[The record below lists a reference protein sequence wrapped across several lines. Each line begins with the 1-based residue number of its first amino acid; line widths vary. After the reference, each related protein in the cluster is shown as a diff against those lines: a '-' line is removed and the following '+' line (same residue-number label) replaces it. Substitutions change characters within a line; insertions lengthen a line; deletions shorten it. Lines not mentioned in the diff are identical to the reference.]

1 MTEQDQNPLEEKESR
16 AAAPLEESESSVT
29 DTGRSKKRRR
39 TLLIAALI
47 VASAG
52 LGAYLGRDQIRH
64 IWMGKASGANG
75 ARSQGEVYYCPMH
88 PDFKSDKPDNCPVCS
103 MKLVKL
109 ERPGGSGAEQAGAQ
123 SDVYYCPMHPD
134 FKSDKPDNCPVCSMK
149 LVKVEKP
156 GGADGKHAMPGMD
169 IGSGGGG
176 QATPGAH
183 TIFIDPQRQQLIG
196 VRSESAEM
204 RPLVKEIRAVGKVAY
219 DETRVTHIHTKIS
232 GYIEQVFVDYVGK
245 VVKAGDPLFT
255 IYSPD
260 LVATQEE
267 YLLALRAQRQFTES
281 SFAGVSAR
289 ANSLLEAARR
299 RLELWDITPAQI
311 RAIEREG
318 KARRDLTI
326 YSPVSGIVTERAAYH
341 HGRFVNPEMDLYT
354 IVDLSTVWI
363 NGEVYEYEL
372 PFVKTG
378 LNAEIE
384 FPYDGGKRTL
394 RGKVSYV
401 YPYLDE
407 KTRTAKIRFAFTN
420 PNFVL
425 KPDMFVNVR
434 LKVNLGNRLV
444 APEDAVLDT
453 GTEQYVFV
461 DKGNGYFEP
470 RAVKLGPEA
479 GGYHAIEKGLE
490 AGERVV
496 TAANFILDSES
507 RLKGAFANMGKP
519 GEGAKGPAAQTA
531 LKIEL
536 VEPKAAKVG
545 QNAVRLTVKDA
556 QSNPVVDAEVEVT
569 LFMPQMGSMPPMT
582 AKATLKSVG
591 AGEYVGTIDI
601 PMAWSWQTTVTV
613 KKEGKSLGSMQTTIT
628 AR

>member
-1 MTEQDQNPLEEKESR
+1 MTEQDQNPLEEKESQ
-16 AAAPLEESESSVT
+16 AAAPSEEIESSAPGA
-29 DTGRSKKRRR
+29 GRSKKRRK
-39 TLLIAALI
+39 TLLVVAAILA
-47 VASAG
+47 ASG
-52 LGAYLGRDQIRH
+52 LGIYLGWDQLCR
-64 IWMGKASGANG
+64 IWMGKTSGANTQQ
-75 ARSQGEVYYCPMH
+75 AQGDVYYCPMH
-88 PDFKSDKPDNCPVCS
+88 PDFKSNKPDNCPVCS

-109 ERPGGSGAEQAGAQ
+109 E
-123 SDVYYCPMHPD
+123 
-134 FKSDKPDNCPVCSMK
+134 
-149 LVKVEKP
+149 KP
-156 GGADGKHAMPGMD
+156 GGDGAKQTTQGMPGMD
-169 IGSGGGG
+169 MGSGDEGR
-176 QATPGAH
+176 AAPGAN

-196 VRSESAEM
+196 VRSEPAAV

-219 DETRVTHIHTKIS
+219 DETKVTHIHTKIS

-267 YLLALRAQRQFTES
+267 YLLALRAQRQFAAS
-281 SFAGVSAR
+281 SFAGVSGR

-326 YSPVSGIVTERAAYH
+326 YSPVGGVVTERAAYH

-354 IVDLSTVWI
+354 IADLSTVWI

-378 LNAEIE
+378 LNADIE

-394 RGKVSYV
+394 RGKVAYV
-401 YPYLDE
+401 YPYLEE

-425 KPDMFVNVR
+425 KPDMFVNVK
-434 LKVNLGNRLV
+434 LKINLGNKLV
-444 APEDAVLDT
+444 VPEDAVLDT

-470 RAVKLGPEA
+470 RSVKLGPEA
-479 GGYHAIEKGLE
+479 GGYHAIERGLE

-519 GEGAKGPAAQTA
+519 GEGAKGPSPQTA

-536 VEPKAAKVG
+536 LEPKAAKVG
-545 QNAVRLTVKDA
+545 QNTVRLTVKDA
-556 QSNPVVDAEVEVT
+556 QGNPVTGAEVEVT
-569 LFMPQMGSMPPMT
+569 LSMPQMGSMPPMT

-591 AGEYVGTIDI
+591 NGEYAGTIDI

>member
-1 MTEQDQNPLEEKESR
+1 MTEQAQNTLEEMESQETR
-16 AAAPLEESESSVT
+16 PSEEMKSSAAGA
-29 DTGRSKKRRR
+29 GQGKKRRK
-39 TLLIAALI
+39 TLLVAAVIL
-47 VASAG
+47 AAAG
-52 LGAYLGRDQIRH
+52 LGIYLSWNQLCR
-64 IWMGKASGANG
+64 IWMGKAQGANT
-75 ARSQGEVYYCPMH
+75 AQAQG
-88 PDFKSDKPDNCPVCS
+88 
-103 MKLVKL
+103 
-109 ERPGGSGAEQAGAQ
+109 
-123 SDVYYCPMHPD
+123 DVYYCPMHPD
-134 FKSDKPDNCPVCSMK
+134 FKSNKPDNCPVCGMK
-149 LVKVEKP
+149 LVKLEKP
-156 GGADGKHAMPGMD
+156 GGADGK
-169 IGSGGGG
+169 
-176 QATPGAH
+176 QATPGMAGMGMGSGGAGQAAP
-183 TIFIDPQRQQLIG
+183 TANAIFIDPQRQQLIG
-196 VRSESAEM
+196 VRSEPAAM

-219 DETRVTHIHTKIS
+219 DETKVTHIHTKIN

-267 YLLALRAQRQFTES
+267 YLLSLRAQRQFAES
-281 SFAGVSAR
+281 SFAGVAAR
-289 ANSLLEAARR
+289 TNSLLDASRR

-311 RAIEREG
+311 KAIEKDG

-326 YSPVSGIVTERAAYH
+326 YSPVSGVVTERAAYH

-372 PFVKTG
+372 PFVKPG

-394 RGKVSYV
+394 RGKVAYV
-401 YPYLDE
+401 YPYLEE

-434 LKVNLGNRLV
+434 LKINLGNKLIV
-444 APEDAVLDT
+444 PEDAVLDT

-461 DKGNGYFEP
+461 DKGGGYFEP
-470 RAVKLGPEA
+470 HAVKLGPEA
-479 GGYHAIEKGLE
+479 GGYYAVESGLQ

-496 TAANFILDSES
+496 TAANFIIDSES

-519 GEGAKGPAAQTA
+519 GERAKGPAAQTA

-545 QNAVRLTVKDA
+545 QNTVRLTIKDA
-556 QSNPVVDAEVEVT
+556 QGNPVTDAEVEVT
-569 LFMPQMGSMPPMT
+569 LFMPQMGGMAPMT
-582 AKATLKSVG
+582 AKATLKSAG
-591 AGEYVGTIDI
+591 AGEYAGTIEI
-601 PMAWSWQTTVTV
+601 PMAWTWQTTVTV
-613 KKEGKSLGSMQTTIT
+613 KKEGKSIGSMQTTIT

>member
-1 MTEQDQNPLEEKESR
+1 MTEQDQNPLEEKESQEPPPSEEIESNAEGAGQSNKR
-16 AAAPLEESESSVT
+16 RKTLLVAAA
-29 DTGRSKKRRR
+29 
-39 TLLIAALI
+39 LLAA
-47 VASAG
+47 VG
-52 LGAYLGRDQIRH
+52 LGIYLGWNQICR
-64 IWMGKASGANG
+64 IWMGKAQSANT
-75 ARSQGEVYYCPMH
+75 SQAQGDVYYCPMH
-88 PDFKSDKPDNCPVCS
+88 PDFKSNKPDNCPVCS

-109 ERPGGSGAEQAGAQ
+109 EKPGGS
-123 SDVYYCPMHPD
+123 
-134 FKSDKPDNCPVCSMK
+134 
-149 LVKVEKP
+149 
-156 GGADGKHAMPGMD
+156 DGKQAMQGMPGMD
-169 IGSGGGG
+169 MKSGDEGR
-176 QATPGAH
+176 AAPGAN
-183 TIFIDPQRQQLIG
+183 TIFIDPQRQQLIS
-196 VRSESAEM
+196 VRSEPVAM

-219 DETRVTHIHTKIS
+219 DETKVTHIHTKIS

-267 YLLALRAQRQFTES
+267 YLLSLRAQRQFAAS
-281 SFAGVSAR
+281 SFAGVAAR
-289 ANSLLEAARR
+289 TNSLLEAARR

-311 RAIEREG
+311 SAIEREG

-326 YSPVSGIVTERAAYH
+326 YSPVGGVVTERAAYH
-341 HGRFVNPEMDLYT
+341 HGRFVNPEMDIYT

-372 PFVKTG
+372 PFVKAG

-394 RGKVSYV
+394 RGKVAYV
-401 YPYLDE
+401 YPYLEE

-425 KPDMFVNVR
+425 KPDMFVNVK
-434 LKVNLGNRLV
+434 LKINLGNKLV
-444 APEDAVLDT
+444 VPEDAVLDT

-470 RAVKLGPEA
+470 RVVKLGPEA
-479 GGYHAIEKGLE
+479 GGYYAIESGLK

-496 TAANFILDSES
+496 TAANFIIDSES

-519 GEGAKGPAAQTA
+519 GEGAKGSAAQTA

-556 QSNPVVDAEVEVT
+556 QGNPVTDAEVEVT

-591 AGEYVGTIDI
+591 AGEYAGTIDI

>member
-1 MTEQDQNPLEEKESR
+1 MTERNQNPLDEKESQAAPTPEEIESNAPGAGR
-16 AAAPLEESESSVT
+16 SNKGRKTLLVAAA
-29 DTGRSKKRRR
+29 
-39 TLLIAALI
+39 LL
-47 VASAG
+47 VAAG
-52 LGAYLGRDQIRH
+52 LGIYLGWNQIRR
-64 IWMGKASGANG
+64 IWMGKAQGANT
-75 ARSQGEVYYCPMH
+75 AQAHGEAYYCPMH

-109 ERPGGSGAEQAGAQ
+109 E
-123 SDVYYCPMHPD
+123 
-134 FKSDKPDNCPVCSMK
+134 
-149 LVKVEKP
+149 KP
-156 GGADGKHAMPGMD
+156 GGAGGKQAMTGMPGLEV
-169 IGSGGGG
+169 GSGGAG
-176 QATPGAH
+176 QSAPTAN
-183 TIFIDPQRQQLIG
+183 TIFIDPQRRQLIG
-196 VRSESAEM
+196 VRSEPATV
-204 RPLVKEIRAVGKVAY
+204 RPLVKEIRALGKVAY
-219 DETRVTHIHTKIS
+219 DETKVTHIHTKIS

-245 VVKAGDPLFT
+245 VVKSGDPLFT

-267 YLLALRAQRQFTES
+267 YLLALRARRQFAES
-281 SFAGVSAR
+281 SFAGVSSR
-289 ANSLLEAARR
+289 ANSLLEAARS

-311 RAIEREG
+311 NSIERDG
-318 KARRDLTI
+318 KARRALTI
-326 YSPVSGIVTERAAYH
+326 YSPVGGIVTERAAYH

-372 PFVKTG
+372 PLVKPG

-394 RGKVSYV
+394 RGKVVYV
-401 YPYLDE
+401 YPYLEE
-407 KTRTAKIRFAFTN
+407 KTRTAKIRFTFTN

-425 KPDMFVNVR
+425 KPDMFVNVK
-434 LKVNLGNRLV
+434 LKINLGNKLV
-444 APEDAVLDT
+444 VPEDAVLDT

-470 RAVKLGPEA
+470 RAVKHGPEA
-479 GGYHAIEKGLE
+479 GGYYAVESGLE

-519 GEGAKGPAAQTA
+519 GEQGMGQAAQTA

-536 VEPKAAKVG
+536 MDPKAAHVG
-545 QNAVRLTVKDA
+545 RNTVRLTVKDA
-556 QSNPVVDAEVEVT
+556 QGNPVTDAEVEVT
-569 LFMPQMGSMPPMT
+569 LFMPQMGGMAPMI
-582 AKATLKSVG
+582 AKAMLKSVG
-591 AGEYVGTIDI
+591 AGEYTGTIDI
-601 PMAWSWQTTVTV
+601 PMAWSWQTAVTV
-613 KKEGKSLGSMQTTIT
+613 KKEGKSLGSMQATIT

>member
-1 MTEQDQNPLEEKESR
+1 MTEQDQNPLEEKESQ
-16 AAAPLEESESSVT
+16 AAPSEEIKSSAP
-29 DTGRSKKRRR
+29 GAGLSNKRRK
-39 TLLIAALI
+39 TLLVAAVV
-47 VASAG
+47 VAAAG
-52 LGAYLGRDQIRH
+52 LGIHLGWDQLRR
-64 IWMGKASGANG
+64 IWTGKAQSAN
-75 ARSQGEVYYCPMH
+75 AAQSQGDVYYCPMH

-109 ERPGGSGAEQAGAQ
+109 E
-123 SDVYYCPMHPD
+123 
-134 FKSDKPDNCPVCSMK
+134 
-149 LVKVEKP
+149 KP
-156 GGADGKHAMPGMD
+156 GGAGAKQAAQGMPGMEM
-169 IGSGGGG
+169 GSGGEG
-176 QATPGAH
+176 QAAPGAN

-196 VRSESAEM
+196 VRSEPAEM

-219 DETRVTHIHTKIS
+219 DETKVTHIHTKIS

-245 VVKAGDPLFT
+245 AVKAGDPLFT

-267 YLLALRAQRQFTES
+267 YLLALRARRQFATS
-281 SFAGVSAR
+281 SFEGVAAR
-289 ANSLLEAARR
+289 TNSLLEAARR
-299 RLELWDITPAQI
+299 RLELWDITSAQI
-311 RAIEREG
+311 KAIEREG

-326 YSPVSGIVTERAAYH
+326 YSPTSGVVTERAAYH
-341 HGRFVNPEMDLYT
+341 HGRFVNPEMGLYT

-384 FPYDGGKRTL
+384 FPYEGGKKTL
-394 RGKVSYV
+394 RGKIAYV
-401 YPYLDE
+401 YPYLEE

-425 KPDMFVNVR
+425 KPDMFVNVK

-461 DKGNGYFEP
+461 DKGSGYFEP
-470 RAVKLGPEA
+470 RAVKLGAEA
-479 GGYHAIEKGLE
+479 SGYYAIESGLE

-519 GEGAKGPAAQTA
+519 GEEGKGPATQTA

-536 VEPKAAKVG
+536 LEPKAAKVG
-545 QNAVRLTVKDA
+545 QNTVRLTVKDA
-556 QSNPVVDAEVEVT
+556 QGNPVTDAEVEVT

-591 AGEYVGTIDI
+591 AGEYAGTIDI

-613 KKEGKSLGSMQTTIT
+613 KKEDKSLGSMQTTIT

>member
-1 MTEQDQNPLEEKESR
+1 MTEQDQNPLEEMESQ
-16 AAAPLEESESSVT
+16 APPPSEDIKS
-29 DTGRSKKRRR
+29 DTGGAGQSKKRRK
-39 TLLIAALI
+39 TLLVAAALL
-47 VASAG
+47 VAAG
-52 LGAYLGRDQIRH
+52 LGIYLGWNQLCR
-64 IWMGKASGANG
+64 IWMGKAQGANT
-75 ARSQGEVYYCPMH
+75 AKAQGDVYYCPTH
-88 PDFKSDKPDNCPVCS
+88 PDFKSNKPDNCPVCS

-109 ERPGGSGAEQAGAQ
+109 E
-123 SDVYYCPMHPD
+123 
-134 FKSDKPDNCPVCSMK
+134 
-149 LVKVEKP
+149 KP
-156 GGADGKHAMPGMD
+156 GNADSKQAMQGMPGMNMK
-169 IGSGGGG
+169 SGDEG
-176 QATPGAH
+176 QAAPAAN

-196 VRSESAEM
+196 VRSEPAAM
-204 RPLVKEIRAVGKVAY
+204 RPLVKEIRAVGKVTY
-219 DETRVTHIHTKIS
+219 DETKVTHIHTKIN

-267 YLLALRAQRQFTES
+267 YLLALRARRQFEAS

-289 ANSLLEAARR
+289 TNSLLEAARR

-311 RAIEREG
+311 SAIEREG

-326 YSPVSGIVTERAAYH
+326 YSPVSGVVTERAAYH

-394 RGKVSYV
+394 RGKVTFV
-401 YPYLDE
+401 YPYLEE

-425 KPDMFVNVR
+425 KPDMFVNVN
-434 LKVNLGNRLV
+434 LKINLGNKLV
-444 APEDAVLDT
+444 VPEDAVLDT

-461 DKGNGYFEP
+461 DKGGGYFEP

-479 GGYHAIEKGLE
+479 GGNHAIESGLK

-519 GEGAKGPAAQTA
+519 GDGAKGPTAQPT
-531 LKIEL
+531 LKVEL
-536 VEPKAAKVG
+536 MEPKAAKVG
-545 QNAVRLTVKDA
+545 QNTVRLMVKDA
-556 QSNPVVDAEVEVT
+556 QGNPVSDAEVEVT
-569 LFMPQMGSMPPMT
+569 LFMPQMGSMAPMI
-582 AKATLKSVG
+582 AKATLKSAG
-591 AGEYVGTIDI
+591 AGEYTGTIDI

-613 KKEGKSLGSMQTTIT
+613 KKEGRSLGSMQTTIT

>member
-16 AAAPLEESESSVT
+16 AAAPSEEIESSAPGA
-29 DTGRSKKRRR
+29 GRSKKRRK
-39 TLLIAALI
+39 TLIVAALI
-47 VASAG
+47 MASAG
-52 LGAYLGRDQIRH
+52 LGIYLGWDQLCR
-64 IWMGKASGANG
+64 IWMGKASGTNTQQA
-75 ARSQGEVYYCPMH
+75 QG
-88 PDFKSDKPDNCPVCS
+88 
-103 MKLVKL
+103 
-109 ERPGGSGAEQAGAQ
+109 
-123 SDVYYCPMHPD
+123 DVYYCPMHPD
-134 FKSDKPDNCPVCSMK
+134 FKSNKPENCPICSMK
-149 LVKVEKP
+149 LVKLEKAP
-156 GGADGKHAMPGMD
+156 GGAEGKNGAGSQAMPGMEM
-169 IGSGGGG
+169 GSGDEGR
-176 QATPGAH
+176 AAPGAN

-196 VRSESAEM
+196 VRSEPAAM

-219 DETRVTHIHTKIS
+219 DETKVTHIHTKIN

-267 YLLALRAQRQFTES
+267 YLLSLRAQRQFAAS
-281 SFAGVSAR
+281 SFQGVAAR
-289 ANSLLEAARR
+289 TNSLLEAARR
-299 RLELWDITPAQI
+299 RLELWDISAAQI

-318 KARRDLTI
+318 RARRDLII
-326 YSPVSGIVTERAAYH
+326 YSPVSGVVTERAAYH

-394 RGKVSYV
+394 RGKVTFV
-401 YPYLDE
+401 YPYLEE

-425 KPDMFVNVR
+425 KPDMFVNVK
-434 LKVNLGNRLV
+434 LKINLGNKLV
-444 APEDAVLDT
+444 VPEDAVLDT

-479 GGYHAIEKGLE
+479 GGYYAIERGLE

-545 QNAVRLTVKDA
+545 QNTVRLTVKDA
-556 QSNPVVDAEVEVT
+556 QGNPVSDAEVEVT
-569 LFMPQMGSMPPMT
+569 LFMPQMGSMAPMT

-591 AGEYVGTIDI
+591 NGEYAGTIDI
-601 PMAWSWQTTVTV
+601 PMAWSWQTTVMV
-613 KKEGKSLGSMQTTIT
+613 KKEGRSLGSTQTTIT

>member
-1 MTEQDQNPLEEKESR
+1 MTEQDQKPSEEKESQ
-16 AAAPLEESESSVT
+16 AALLSEDIKSDT
-29 DTGRSKKRRR
+29 DGAGRSKKGRK
-39 TLLIAALI
+39 TLLVAAALLS
-47 VASAG
+47 SAG
-52 LGAYLGRDQIRH
+52 LGIYLGWNQICR
-64 IWMGKASGANG
+64 IWMGKSQGANT
-75 ARSQGEVYYCPMH
+75 AQAQGDVYYCPMH
-88 PDFKSDKPDNCPVCS
+88 PDFKSNKPDNCPVCS

-109 ERPGGSGAEQAGAQ
+109 EKPGSAGAKQ
-123 SDVYYCPMHPD
+123 SM
-134 FKSDKPDNCPVCSMK
+134 
-149 LVKVEKP
+149 P
-156 GGADGKHAMPGMD
+156 GMPGMD
-169 IGSGGGG
+169 MKPGDAV
-176 QATPGAH
+176 QAAPGAN

-196 VRSESAEM
+196 VRSEPAAM

-219 DETRVTHIHTKIS
+219 DETKVTHIHTKIS

-267 YLLALRAQRQFTES
+267 YLLALRARRQFATS
-281 SFAGVSAR
+281 SFEGVAAR
-289 ANSLLEAARR
+289 TNSLLEAARR
-299 RLELWDITPAQI
+299 RLELWDINPEQI
-311 RAIEREG
+311 RAIESEG

-326 YSPVSGIVTERAAYH
+326 YSPVSGVVTERAAYH

-363 NGEVYEYEL
+363 NGDVYEYEL

-378 LNAEIE
+378 LNADIE
-384 FPYDGGKRTL
+384 FPYNGGPYNAGRTTL
-394 RGKVSYV
+394 RGKVTFV
-401 YPYLDE
+401 YPYLEE

-425 KPDMFVNVR
+425 KPDMFVNVK
-434 LKVNLGNRLV
+434 LKINLGNKLV
-444 APEDAVLDT
+444 VPEDAVLDT

-479 GGYHAIEKGLE
+479 GAYHAIESGLE

-519 GEGAKGPAAQTA
+519 GERAKGPAPQTA

-536 VEPKAAKVG
+536 LEPKAAKVG
-545 QNAVRLTVKDA
+545 QNTVRLTVKDA
-556 QSNPVVDAEVEVT
+556 QGNPVPDAEVEVT
-569 LFMPQMGSMPPMT
+569 LFMPQMGSMAPMT
-582 AKATLKSVG
+582 AKATLKSTG
-591 AGEYVGTIDI
+591 NGEYTGTIDI

-613 KKEGKSLGSMQTTIT
+613 KKEGQSLGSTQTTIT

>member
-1 MTEQDQNPLEEKESR
+1 MTEQDQNPLEEMESQ
-16 AAAPLEESESSVT
+16 APPPSEEIES
-29 DTGRSKKRRR
+29 DAGGAGHSKKRRK
-39 TLLIAALI
+39 TLLVAAVVL
-47 VASAG
+47 AAAG
-52 LGAYLGRDQIRH
+52 FGIYLGWNQICR
-64 IWMGKASGANG
+64 IWMGKAQSVNTAQ
-75 ARSQGEVYYCPMH
+75 AQGDVYYCPMH
-88 PDFKSDKPDNCPVCS
+88 PDFKSNKPDNCPVCS

-109 ERPGGSGAEQAGAQ
+109 E
-123 SDVYYCPMHPD
+123 
-134 FKSDKPDNCPVCSMK
+134 
-149 LVKVEKP
+149 KP
-156 GGADGKHAMPGMD
+156 GGADSKQAMQGMPGMD
-169 IGSGGGG
+169 MKSGDEG
-176 QATPGAH
+176 QAAPGAN

-196 VRSESAEM
+196 VRSEPAAM
-204 RPLVKEIRAVGKVAY
+204 RPLVKEIRAVGKVTY
-219 DETRVTHIHTKIS
+219 DETKVTHIHTKIN

-245 VVKAGDPLFT
+245 VVKVGDPLFT

-267 YLLALRAQRQFTES
+267 YLLALRARRQFEAS

-289 ANSLLEAARR
+289 TNSLLEAARR

-311 RAIEREG
+311 SAIERED

-326 YSPVSGIVTERAAYH
+326 YSPVSGVVTERAAYH

-394 RGKVSYV
+394 RGKVTFV
-401 YPYLDE
+401 YPYLEE

-425 KPDMFVNVR
+425 KPDMFVNVK
-434 LKVNLGNRLV
+434 LKINLGNKLV
-444 APEDAVLDT
+444 VPEDAVLDT

-461 DKGNGYFEP
+461 DKGGGYFEP

-479 GGYHAIEKGLE
+479 GGYYAIESGLK

-496 TAANFILDSES
+496 TAANFIIDSES

-519 GEGAKGPAAQTA
+519 GERAKAPAAQTA

-536 VEPKAAKVG
+536 MEPKAAKVG
-545 QNAVRLTVKDA
+545 QNTVRLTIKDA
-556 QSNPVVDAEVEVT
+556 QGNPITDAEVEVT
-569 LFMPQMGSMPPMT
+569 LFMPQMGSMAPMT
-582 AKATLKSVG
+582 AKTTLKSAG
-591 AGEYVGTIDI
+591 SGEYAGTIDI

>member
-1 MTEQDQNPLEEKESR
+1 MTEQDQNPLEERGSQ
-16 AAAPLEESESSVT
+16 AAAASEEIES
-29 DTGRSKKRRR
+29 GAPGAGQSKKRRK
-39 TLLIAALI
+39 TLLVTAALL
-47 VASAG
+47 AAAG
-52 LGAYLGRDQIRH
+52 LGTYLGWNQIRR
-64 IWMGKASGANG
+64 IWMGKAQGAN
-75 ARSQGEVYYCPMH
+75 AAQSQGDVYYCPMH
-88 PDFKSDKPDNCPVCS
+88 PDFKSNKPDNCPVCS

-109 ERPGGSGAEQAGAQ
+109 E
-123 SDVYYCPMHPD
+123 
-134 FKSDKPDNCPVCSMK
+134 
-149 LVKVEKP
+149 KP
-156 GGADGKHAMPGMD
+156 GGADGKQPMPGMPGMD
-169 IGSGGGG
+169 MGSGDEG
-176 QATPGAH
+176 QAARGAN

-196 VRSESAEM
+196 VRSEPAAM

-219 DETRVTHIHTKIS
+219 NETNVTHIHTKIS
-232 GYIEQVFVDYVGK
+232 GYIEQVFVDYMGK

-267 YLLALRAQRQFTES
+267 YLLSLRAQSQFAVS
-281 SFAGVSAR
+281 SFSGVAAR
-289 ANSLLEAARR
+289 NNSLLEAARR

-311 RAIEREG
+311 RDIEREG
-318 KARRDLTI
+318 RARRDLTI
-326 YSPVSGIVTERAAYH
+326 YSPVSGVVTERAAYH

-384 FPYDGGKRTL
+384 FPYNGGPHGDGPHGAGRMTL
-394 RGKVSYV
+394 RGKVTFV
-401 YPYLDE
+401 YPYLEE

-420 PNFVL
+420 PNFIL
-425 KPDMFVNVR
+425 KPDMFVNVK
-434 LKVNLGNRLV
+434 LKINLGNKLV
-444 APEDAVLDT
+444 VPEDAVLDT

-479 GGYHAIEKGLE
+479 GGYYAIESGLK

-496 TAANFILDSES
+496 TAANFIIDSES

-519 GEGAKGPAAQTA
+519 GEGAKGPAPQTG

-536 VEPKAAKVG
+536 MEPKAAKVG
-545 QNAVRLTVKDA
+545 QNTVRLTVKDA
-556 QSNPVVDAEVEVT
+556 QGNPVNDAEVEVT
-569 LFMPQMGSMPPMT
+569 LFMPQMGSMAPMT
-582 AKATLKSVG
+582 AKATLKSAG
-591 AGEYVGTIDI
+591 NGEYTGTIDI
-601 PMAWSWQTTVTV
+601 PMAWSWQATVTV

>member
-1 MTEQDQNPLEEKESR
+1 MTEQDQNPLEENENR
-16 AAAPLEESESSVT
+16 APTLSEEIKSTTAGE
-29 DTGRSKKRRR
+29 GRSKKSRKI
-39 TLLIAALI
+39 LLVAAAVLS
-47 VASAG
+47 AAG
-52 LGAYLGRDQIRH
+52 LGIYAGWNQICR
-64 IWMGKASGANG
+64 IWMGKTPGANAAQALG
-75 ARSQGEVYYCPMH
+75 DVYYCPMH
-88 PDFKSDKPDNCPVCS
+88 PDFKSNKPDNCPVCS

-109 ERPGGSGAEQAGAQ
+109 EKPGGS
-123 SDVYYCPMHPD
+123 
-134 FKSDKPDNCPVCSMK
+134 
-149 LVKVEKP
+149 
-156 GGADGKHAMPGMD
+156 DGKQAMQGMPGMD
-169 IGSGGGG
+169 TKSGDGG
-176 QATPGAH
+176 QPAPGAN
-183 TIFIDPQRQQLIG
+183 TIFIEPQRQQLIG
-196 VRSESAEM
+196 VRSEPAAM
-204 RPLVKEIRAVGKVAY
+204 QPLVKEIRAVGKVAY
-219 DETRVTHIHTKIS
+219 DETKVTHIHTKIS

-245 VVKAGDPLFT
+245 FVKSGDPLFT

-267 YLLALRAQRQFTES
+267 YLLALRAQRQFAES
-281 SFAGVSAR
+281 SFSGVSAR
-289 ANSLLEAARR
+289 TNSLLEAARK
-299 RLELWDITPAQI
+299 RLELWDITPAQVS
-311 RAIEREG
+311 AIEREG

-326 YSPVSGIVTERAAYH
+326 YSPVSGVVTERAAYH

-354 IVDLSTVWI
+354 IVDLSTLWI

-378 LNAEIE
+378 LNADIE
-384 FPYDGGKRTL
+384 FPYDGEKRTL
-394 RGKVSYV
+394 RGKVAYV
-401 YPYLDE
+401 YPYLEE

-425 KPDMFVNVR
+425 KPDMFVNVK
-434 LKVNLGNRLV
+434 LKINLGNKLV
-444 APEDAVLDT
+444 VPEDAVLDT

-461 DKGNGYFEP
+461 DKGSGYLEP

-479 GGYHAIEKGLE
+479 GGFHAVESGLK

-519 GEGAKGPAAQTA
+519 GEGAKGPAAQTT
-531 LKIEL
+531 LKIEI

-545 QNAVRLTVKDA
+545 QNAIRLTVKGA
-556 QSNPVVDAEVEVT
+556 QGNPVTDAEVEVT
-569 LFMPQMGSMPPMT
+569 LFMPQMGAMAPMI

-591 AGEYVGTIDI
+591 NGEYAGTLDI

-613 KKEGKSLGSMQTTIT
+613 KKEGKSVGSMQTTIT

>member
-1 MTEQDQNPLEEKESR
+1 MSEQDQNQLEEKESQAPPPSEENKSN
-16 AAAPLEESESSVT
+16 AAGA
-29 DTGRSKKRRR
+29 GQSKKRRKA
-39 TLLIAALI
+39 LLVAAALL
-47 VASAG
+47 AAAG
-52 LGAYLGRDQIRH
+52 LGIYVGWNQICR
-64 IWMGKASGANG
+64 IWMGKAQSAN
-75 ARSQGEVYYCPMH
+75 AAQAQGDVYYCPMH
-88 PDFKSDKPDNCPVCS
+88 PDFKSNKPDNCPVCS

-109 ERPGGSGAEQAGAQ
+109 E
-123 SDVYYCPMHPD
+123 
-134 FKSDKPDNCPVCSMK
+134 
-149 LVKVEKP
+149 KP
-156 GGADGKHAMPGMD
+156 GGAGGKQATQGMPGMD
-169 IGSGGGG
+169 MKSGDEG
-176 QATPGAH
+176 QAAPGAN

-196 VRSESAEM
+196 VRSELTAM
-204 RPLVKEIRAVGKVAY
+204 QPLVKEIRAVGKVAY
-219 DETRVTHIHTKIS
+219 DETKVTHIHTKIS
-232 GYIEQVFVDYVGK
+232 GYIEQVFVDYMGK

-267 YLLALRAQRQFTES
+267 YLLALRARGQFATS
-281 SFAGVSAR
+281 SFEGVAAR
-289 ANSLLEAARR
+289 TNSLLEAARR
-299 RLELWDITPAQI
+299 RLELWDINPAQI
-311 RAIEREG
+311 SAIESEG

-326 YSPVSGIVTERAAYH
+326 YSPVSGVVTERAAYH

-354 IVDLSTVWI
+354 IVDLSTLWI

-394 RGKVSYV
+394 RGKVAYV
-401 YPYLDE
+401 YPYLEE

-425 KPDMFVNVR
+425 KPDMFVNVK
-434 LKVNLGNRLV
+434 LKINLGNKLV
-444 APEDAVLDT
+444 VPEDSVLDT

-461 DKGNGYFEP
+461 DKGGGYFEP

-479 GGYHAIEKGLE
+479 GGYHAIESGLK

-507 RLKGAFANMGKP
+507 RLKGAFANMGRP
-519 GEGAKGPAAQTA
+519 GERAKGPAAQTA

-536 VEPKAAKVG
+536 LEPKAAKVG
-545 QNAVRLTVKDA
+545 QNTVRLTVKDA
-556 QSNPVVDAEVEVT
+556 QGNPVTDAEVEVT
-569 LFMPQMGSMPPMT
+569 LFMPQMGSMAPMT
-582 AKATLKSVG
+582 AKATLKSAG
-591 AGEYVGTIDI
+591 NGEYAGTIDI